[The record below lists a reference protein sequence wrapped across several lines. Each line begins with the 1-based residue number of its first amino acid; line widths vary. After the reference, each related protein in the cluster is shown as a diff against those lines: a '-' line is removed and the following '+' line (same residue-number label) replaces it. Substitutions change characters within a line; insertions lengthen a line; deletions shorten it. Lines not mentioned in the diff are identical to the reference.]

1 MSITYARAITVFPR
15 CDILVGKNDVQRLG
29 FDKDLTDTQII
40 ALAIKHNSP
49 VIVKNGRNGKWYLK
63 GNGMDM
69 DLLKEKLEEQKGKS
83 REGVYC
89 MLLEMDVYNRDA
101 EQDKEQDKEAV
112 AIEPLS
118 LAEEFATE
126 CAPTSEDDCNSCP
139 ICLDEFIGEK
149 NKVTTEC
156 GHVFHNSCLMKN
168 VFHNGF
174 GCPYCRAKMSNIDED
189 EDDEDGDDESFDSYG
204 SGTTTTTH
212 TFGESSEEN
221 YLLRGAR
228 WLFQRA
234 EGDALS
240 DDLPTPSVD
249 FVAQQLMARGFTMSD
264 IVGTFL
270 VSSRRYIE
278 DRDRFIET
286 DTRIQEE
293 LNEIICGFTQ
303 EQADEQAEREREKR
317 LRDRENAQAIAEEIS
332 RKQDQ
337 EEYEEFMET
346 MKKFSAKPP
355 SQDEMDMRLIELERQ
370 LISEQYNSEQ

>member
-15 CDILVGKNDVQRLG
+15 CDILVGRNDVQRLG
-29 FDKDLTDTQII
+29 FDKDMTDSQII

-69 DLLKEKLEEQKGKS
+69 DLLKEKLQEQRGKS

-89 MLLEMDVYNRDA
+89 MLIEIDVYNRDV
-101 EQDKEQDKEAV
+101 EQESALVDVEEEVAV
-112 AIEPLS
+112 ATIEPLS
-118 LAEEFATE
+118 LAEEFAIE
-126 CAPTSEDDCNSCP
+126 CAPIEQEQEQHADDDDCINACP
-139 ICLDEFIGEK
+139 ICLDEISGEK

-174 GCPYCRAKMSNIDED
+174 GCPYCRTEMSNIDE
-189 EDDEDGDDESFDSYG
+189 EDDEEDDDESFGSSYG
-204 SGTTTTTH
+204 SVTTTQ
-212 TFGESSEEN
+212 TFGETSEEN

-228 WLFQRA
+228 WLFQRT

-249 FVAQQLMARGFTMSD
+249 FVAQQLLAKGFTLRD

-270 VSSRRYIE
+270 VSSRRYME
-278 DRDRFIET
+278 DRDRFIDTE
-286 DTRIQEE
+286 TRIQEE

-303 EQADEQAEREREKR
+303 EQADEQAEQERETR
-317 LRDRENAQAIAEEIS
+317 VRENAMAIAEEIS

-337 EEYEEFMET
+337 EEYEEFVET

-355 SQDEMDMRLIELERQ
+355 SQDEMDRRLMIAA
-370 LISEQYNSEQ
+370 I

>member
-1 MSITYARAITVFPR
+1 MSITYARSITVFPR

-29 FDKDLTDTQII
+29 FDKDLTDIQVI
-40 ALAIKHNSP
+40 ALAVKHNSP
-49 VIVKNGRNGKWYLK
+49 IIVKNGRSGKWYLK

-69 DLLKEKLEEQKGKS
+69 DVLKEKLEEQKGKS

-89 MLLEMDVYNRDA
+89 MLIEIDIYNRDVA
-101 EQDKEQDKEAV
+101 QEKEKEKEKEQEAV
-112 AIEPLS
+112 STVEEADVESVTIEPHS
-118 LAEEFATE
+118 LTEEFATE
-126 CAPTSEDDCNSCP
+126 CAPTIDDDCTNSCP
-139 ICLDEFIGEK
+139 ICLDDINGEN

-174 GCPYCRAKMSNIDED
+174 GCPYCRTEMSNVEE
-189 EDDEDGDDESFDSYG
+189 EDDDDDDDESFDSYG
-204 SGTTTTTH
+204 SGTTSQTY
-212 TFGESSEEN
+212 GETSEEN

-249 FVAQQLMARGFTMSD
+249 FIAQQLLAKGFTLSD
-264 IVGTFL
+264 VVGTL
-270 VSSRRYIE
+270 LISSRRYAE
-278 DRDRFIET
+278 DRDRFLET

-303 EQADEQAEREREKR
+303 EQADEQAERERESR
-317 LRDRENAQAIAEEIS
+317 IRENARAMAEEFS

-337 EEYEEFMET
+337 EEHEEFMET

-355 SQDEMDMRLIELERQ
+355 THAQ
-370 LISEQYNSEQ
+370 